1 MEAGQADRS
10 GYEWKA
16 GETLEQDVLRMEG
29 ITKIYGNGILANDNV
44 DFYLRQGEIHAL
56 MGENGAG
63 KSTLMKIL
71 FGMEKPTSGKIILNG
86 TEVSIPNSA
95 SALSMGIGMVHQHF
109 MLVPS
114 LTVTENL
121 ILGNEPHKG
130 ALIDLRQAREKV
142 RELSETYHF
151 ALDPDARVKDLSVG
165 MKQQIEILKAL
176 YRGAKILILDE
187 PTAVLTPQE
196 TEVLFKQLKNL
207 RDNGHVLIFI
217 SHKIREVIEICDR
230 VTIMRSGK
238 SMGVYNIHG
247 DALKGT
253 KDITEEEISRLM
265 VGRSAILE
273 LNKTP
278 AEPKDIVLKVKGALS
293 VDLERKVRVKH
304 VNFTVRKGEI
314 LGVAG
319 VEGNGQAELVSMIT
333 GMMPLDQG
341 DVTIEDISIK
351 EKTIRQI
358 RTELLSYIPQDR
370 LTYGVVSG
378 TDIRNNLIPF
388 LTEWKEYRKGI
399 LLKTKALKK
408 LADEVAKD
416 YSVKCDSSEQYV
428 GMLSGGNMQ
437 KVVAARELSDRTR
450 KIPPLIVADQPSR
463 GIDIGATT
471 FIHRKLLELRDAGC
485 GVLLISAD
493 LNEILELSDSVIV
506 LYDGEISGYFPDTRK
521 LTERELGQY
530 MLGVKRQTEEEVGGV
545 CHGAI

>member
-121 ILGNEPHKG
+121 ILGNEPHKS

-293 VDLERKVRVKH
+293 VDLERKVRVNH

-388 LTEWKEYRKGI
+388 LTERKEYRKGI

>member
-293 VDLERKVRVKH
+293 VDLERKVRVNH

-388 LTEWKEYRKGI
+388 LTERKEYRKGI